1 MAGPRSSVRFALR
14 DLLDSARIT
23 VNDFADAI
31 DHQRALARK
40 EYRFPILGMPDIRL
54 PKDVS
59 ALSQWLTG
67 REGAAGYAVLKSPT
81 FLVPLRSDE
90 SGRGVAL
97 IGAISDDP
105 GPTVV
110 VARLSVASGTTRFAP
125 RAISACSVQ
134 LATGREAIAELLE
147 QVWFDADPIAQS
159 QGEGSVALWLSPGLT
174 QPEGERR
181 VSAIGA
187 VYGYQLEFF
196 RDADR
201 HVKQVRARLG
211 SAPPAAVAIWQ
222 PHGHGYD
229 SALRSYREASAEG
242 EILDLTEPDF
252 DDALL
257 ELRWALADLS
267 SFDESAVAV
276 ADGDVPQPGDERFYI
291 KVGGSGVGD
300 VMKEVADC
308 GHGQW
313 GSDQRRKAPR
323 ADKGLG
329 ASVGRRPKTLYLCAI
344 CKKHRWRARF

>member
-1 MAGPRSSVRFALR
+1 MRFTLQ
-14 DLLDSARIT
+14 DLLDSVPIHVDDVAKDVDR
-23 VNDFADAI
+23 
-31 DHQRALARK
+31 QRALAHK

-59 ALSQWLTG
+59 ALSQWLSG
-67 REGAAGYAVLKSPT
+67 RDGAAGYAVLTSPT
-81 FLVPLRSDE
+81 FLVPLRSDDE
-90 SGRGVAL
+90 VRRVAL
-97 IGAISDDP
+97 IAVINDEA

-110 VARLSVASGTTRFAP
+110 VARLGVASGTTRFAP
-125 RAISACSVQ
+125 RTISGCIVQ
-134 LATGREAIAELLE
+134 LATGREAIANLLE
-147 QVWFDADPIAQS
+147 QMWFESDPIVQS
-159 QGEGSVALWLSPGLT
+159 QGAHSVAVWLSPGLSL
-174 QPEGERR
+174 PDGERR

-196 RDADR
+196 RDANR

-211 SAPPAAVAIWQ
+211 SPSPAAVIVWQ
-222 PHGHGYD
+222 PRGHGFD
-229 SALRSYREASAEG
+229 NALESYRGASAEG
-242 EILDLTEPDF
+242 EVLELTELNF

-257 ELRWALADLS
+257 ELRWALAELTS
-267 SFDESAVAV
+267 IDESAVAV
-276 ADGDVPQPGDERFYI
+276 TDGGVPQPGDEKFYI
-291 KVGGSGVGD
+291 KIGGSGVGD
-300 VMKEVADC
+300 VMKEVTDC